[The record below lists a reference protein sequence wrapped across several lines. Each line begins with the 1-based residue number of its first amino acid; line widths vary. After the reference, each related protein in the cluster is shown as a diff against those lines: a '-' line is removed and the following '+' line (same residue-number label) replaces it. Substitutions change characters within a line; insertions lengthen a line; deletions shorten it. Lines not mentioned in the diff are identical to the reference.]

1 MSGFTITQPKLLLVE
16 GDDED
21 NFLSALKDDLDLE
34 DLQIQK
40 VGGKTR
46 FRGRLKACL
55 QAPKHEILTSIGIVR
70 DADNNPAGAFDSIC
84 GALEAVGLPV
94 PPAPL
99 QSVGDDPRVTVM
111 ILPGQGREGML
122 EDLCLAS
129 VTDDPAMTC
138 VESYFDCLEEHLAPE
153 SLPGNPAKA
162 RVRAFL
168 SAMEWIEEGY
178 FESIQTHLQSQPP
191 RNPVAAKVHA
201 LLAARYKPNLDLG
214 IAARKGYWPFDH
226 PAFAELKQ
234 FLQKL

>member
-1 MSGFTITQPKLLLVE
+1 MGEAITQPKLLLVE
-16 GDDED
+16 GKDEVG
-21 NFLSALKDDLDLE
+21 FFSVLKGELHLE
-34 DLQIQK
+34 DLHVRS

-46 FRGRLKACL
+46 FRDRLKVL
-55 QAPKHEILTSIGIVR
+55 IEGSGHEVLTSLGIVR
-70 DADNNPAGAFDSIC
+70 DADNNPTGAFDSIC

-122 EDLCLAS
+122 EDLCLDS
-129 VTDDPAMTC
+129 VADDPAMTC

-162 RVRAFL
+162 HMRAFL

-178 FESIQTHLQSQPP
+178 FESIQTHLQCQPP
-191 RNPVAAKVHA
+191 HHPVTAKIHA
-201 LLAARYKPNLDLG
+201 LLAARYKPNLNLG

-234 FLQKL
+234 FLRQL